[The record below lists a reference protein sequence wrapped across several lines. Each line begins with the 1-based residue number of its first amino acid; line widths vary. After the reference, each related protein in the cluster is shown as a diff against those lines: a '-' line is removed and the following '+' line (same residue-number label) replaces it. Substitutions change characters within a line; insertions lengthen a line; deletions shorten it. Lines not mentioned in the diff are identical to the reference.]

1 MALHA
6 DRLSGVAPP
15 LARSAS
21 VTRPVCTFF
30 TSAVFAGS
38 ICHRLASYVSTQ
50 VLPTLTESGG
60 HRSVVAWA
68 GNAAAIHRTAVTHDL
83 TSIHVSVSLRF
94 FARDSTRDCRLRMHA
109 GRILSGDAARY
120 APSQGGGGS
129 ANHGE
134 RAGAAALRAFCT
146 PSGSGGSSYRPRT
159 IAASSA
165 SRAR

>member
-1 MALHA
+1 MPGDGGFDPATGSQFPVRGKLVRTSMALHA

-68 GNAAAIHRTAVTHDL
+68 GNAAAI
-83 TSIHVSVSLRF
+83 
-94 FARDSTRDCRLRMHA
+94 
-109 GRILSGDAARY
+109 
-120 APSQGGGGS
+120 
-129 ANHGE
+129 
-134 RAGAAALRAFCT
+134 
-146 PSGSGGSSYRPRT
+146 
-159 IAASSA
+159 
-165 SRAR
+165 